1 MPFESIRLRARPLLI
16 LCFSFVSSSGIVKE
30 GCMNRPWRTHQKLVD
45 SIMRAIAASETHI
58 RDVVAAVTPGGGKS
72 LLPVIS
78 AARLINAGVVDRV
91 CWIVPRDT
99 LRLQAEEAFADQAWR
114 ESLGHGVSVRAAE
127 NARDLTRGLRGYV
140 TTYQAIAAAP
150 DLHLAEFQHHR
161 YLIALDE
168 AHHLPALSDL
178 DPFAL
183 ASDETS
189 WSRAIAPLLESA
201 RVRLLMSG
209 TLERTDGRAILWLP
223 YRTQPRTKSTK
234 AVWRIHFNAPGWA
247 IVGYSRRQAQ
257 AEKAILPVTFGAME
271 GEALWRPKK
280 EGAAPLPEAP
290 VSLSC
295 EPPLAKYA
303 LYTALRTE
311 FADIMLK
318 EAFRK
323 CREHRAR
330 RRREIGAD
338 PRDNPGGLGKLLV
351 VASDQ
356 EVARRYL
363 ARLRSWM
370 PAGTAGHAVRLA
382 VSDER
387 DAHEAIASFRL
398 RPEPSILVTVAM
410 AYEGMDC
417 PEITHMATLTHIRSR
432 PWLEQMIARATRV
445 DPHGGPY
452 DLQRA
457 TIYHPDDLLFR
468 RFRHAIETEQGT
480 RAWLPKDRQGNL
492 FDREPV
498 ETDATRDWGLGIE
511 PLESNATALHFLT
524 VTPGP
529 DYGDVKGAQGMAAS
543 SSGEPGRAAQKG
555 LLKTSSETERQ
566 LRTRIGQMV
575 AAQSIEDEDNNLVSA
590 GPTGYHAYNAVLKR
604 TLGDK
609 RRSELSIEELEAAIG
624 WLERNRIR
632 DHLGLI
638 ADDTH
643 YRWSSR
649 RQRSTRHQAAA
660 QRAKS
665 RAGAAQ
671 TGKTG

>member
-1 MPFESIRLRARPLLI
+1 
-16 LCFSFVSSSGIVKE
+16 
-30 GCMNRPWRTHQKLVD
+30 MNRPWRTHQKLVD
-45 SIMRAIAASETHI
+45 SVMHAIASGGTDI

-72 LLPVIS
+72 LLPVI
-78 AARLINAGVVDRV
+78 AATRLINAGVVDRV

-114 ESLGHGVSVRAAE
+114 ESLGHRVSVRAAE
-127 NARDLTRGLRGYV
+127 NARDLTRGLQGYV

-178 DPFAL
+178 DPFTP

-223 YRTQPRTKSTK
+223 YRAQPRTKSTK

-271 GEALWRPKK
+271 GEAMWRPKK
-280 EGAAPLPEAP
+280 AGSAPLPEAP
-290 VSLSC
+290 VSLSAA
-295 EPPLAKYA
+295 PPMAKYA

-311 FADIMLK
+311 FADAMLE

-330 RRREIGAD
+330 RRKELGAG
-338 PRDNPGGLGKLLV
+338 PRDNPRGLGKLLV

-363 ARLRSWM
+363 ARLRNWM

-398 RPEPSILVTVAM
+398 RPEPSVLVTVAM

-417 PEITHMATLTHIRSR
+417 PEVTHMATLTHIRSR

-452 DLQRA
+452 ERQRA
-457 TIYHPDDLLFR
+457 MVYHPDDLLFR

-492 FDREPV
+492 FDRPPM
-498 ETDATRDWGLGIE
+498 ETDETRDWGLGIE
-511 PLESNATALHFLT
+511 PLESNATALHFRT
-524 VTPGP
+524 VAPGP
-529 DYGDVKGAQGMAAS
+529 DFGDATKGAEGTFPPL
-543 SSGEPGRAAQKG
+543 SGGLGQVAQRV
-555 LLKTSSETERQ
+555 LFKTSSETERQ

-590 GPTGYHAYNAVLKR
+590 GPSGYHAYNAILKR
-604 TLGDK
+604 ALGNK
-609 RRSELSIEELEAAIG
+609 RRSELSIEELEAAVG

-638 ADDTH
+638 EDDAH

-649 RQRSTRHQAAA
+649 RQRSARHQVSV

-665 RAGAAQ
+665 QAVEAVH
-671 TGKTG
+671 TGKPG